1 MQRAEKE
8 GEAPCVHLV
17 VGKTREKK
25 FFERRCRFRCCASQP
40 TNQPATFY
48 QQFLLPASPAF
59 SILLCPA
66 ALIEAWKE
74 GENRRAFSSVPMELN
89 LTCIRTSGRNLRATT
104 SYNAS
109 LLFSSFLPRRK
120 FFALSDSRVRESD
133 FKVSLVQFETF
144 SLSLS
149 LPPFLSFLHLNSI
162 LPIHRIEE
170 NLSNS
175 PFRESV
181 ASRRGAIF
189 LFDRAKPGF
198 LFLFFFFVQRSE
210 HIHAISRYKVETCY
224 GYWRRGR

>member
-1 MQRAEKE
+1 MHEKGRRRRGKGWCSAQRKRERLRACIWSLEKR
-8 GEAPCVHLV
+8 GKRNFSSVGVGFEA
-17 VGKTREKK
+17 K
-25 FFERRCRFRCCASQP
+25 RCCASQP
-40 TNQPATFY
+40 ANQPATFY

-149 LPPFLSFLHLNSI
+149 PPVLEFS
-162 LPIHRIEE
+162 
-170 NLSNS
+170 
-175 PFRESV
+175 
-181 ASRRGAIF
+181 ASEFHSAY
-189 LFDRAKPGF
+189 
-198 LFLFFFFVQRSE
+198 S
-210 HIHAISRYKVETCY
+210 
-224 GYWRRGR
+224 

>member
-1 MQRAEKE
+1 MTEGAARAQLARRVENGSLEAARRRNRCTKKGWGGGGGVLQRAEKE

-89 LTCIRTSGRNLRATT
+89 LTCIRTSGRNLRELQQVTT
-104 SYNAS
+104 RRFFF
-109 LLFSSFLPRRK
+109 LLFFLGENFSLWAIRAFANRISK
-120 FFALSDSRVRESD
+120 FFSFNS
-133 FKVSLVQFETF
+133 KH

-149 LPPFLSFLHLNSI
+149 PPVLEFSAFEFHSAY
-162 LPIHRIEE
+162 
-170 NLSNS
+170 S
-175 PFRESV
+175 
-181 ASRRGAIF
+181 
-189 LFDRAKPGF
+189 
-198 LFLFFFFVQRSE
+198 
-210 HIHAISRYKVETCY
+210 
-224 GYWRRGR
+224 